1 MFVFLP
7 NLPTSFSL
15 CVWLCL
21 IMLKFYFYLFVNS
34 HFLNIFVPFFEFI
47 LISIHDLCSFVF
59 VFQGTAIG
67 RKWLGSNCGPSWL
80 QNEHF
85 TTRAKA
91 TSTFLNTF
99 SLSEYSLPFYLCFK
113 SLPPLLSW
121 YLISLSL
128 SLRPFQSDQ
137 ICRNFCRLGKIW
149 NVWPFL
155 EQLFSI
161 WQKCEPTLAKKITIG
176 KTFNVLNGQ
185 ILNKGSSPLITL
197 VSFSFSSFRAKLIN
211 AVVGIAFP
219 TKLLRESFRLFFN
232 D

>member
-113 SLPPLLSW
+113 SLPPILSW

-128 SLRPFQSDQ
+128 PFCASLSEWPDLSK
-137 ICRNFCRLGKIW
+137 ILPLGQNLKC
-149 NVWPFL
+149 L
-155 EQLFSI
+155 AFS
-161 WQKCEPTLAKKITIG
+161 WATI
-176 KTFNVLNGQ
+176 
-185 ILNKGSSPLITL
+185 
-197 VSFSFSSFRAKLIN
+197 
-211 AVVGIAFP
+211 
-219 TKLLRESFRLFFN
+219 
-232 D
+232 